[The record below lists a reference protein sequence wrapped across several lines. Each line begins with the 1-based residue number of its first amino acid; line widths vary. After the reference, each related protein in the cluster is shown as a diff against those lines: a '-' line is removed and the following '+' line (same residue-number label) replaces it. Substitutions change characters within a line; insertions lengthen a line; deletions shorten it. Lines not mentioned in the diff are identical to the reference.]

1 MEIAVALQ
9 PSAPAPGPSSA
20 SRHLSRTGTLPE
32 VEIIFLHLPRSEAVE
47 AAIRRRIEHLTQ
59 YCDDLHACRVVIDL
73 AQRHTH
79 QGRPFEVRV
88 DLTLNG
94 RELVAN
100 RSRHEDV
107 YVALRDAFD
116 VLTRQLEH
124 AVERRR
130 AGPRHR
136 ETVRRGEGLPAQEP
150 SAGGTVAG
158 HGPPAGGTD
167 AQTSR

>member
-1 MEIAVALQ
+1 MALH
-9 PSAPAPGPSSA
+9 PSAPVPSSRLA
-20 SRHLSRTGTLPE
+20 QDRVPRSGPLPE

-116 VLTRQLEH
+116 GLTRQLEH

-130 AGPRHR
+130 AGPRYR
-136 ETVRRGEGLPAQEP
+136 ETVRHGEGLPAEEP
-150 SAGGTVAG
+150 SAGATAAG